1 MMETYNLID
10 DLLLFAFDLEEKNKK
25 KKFENTI
32 IIIILLLLLFKQKYK
47 KNQFI
52 NLCDQI

>member
-1 MMETYNLID
+1 METYNLID

-52 NLCDQI
+52 NLCDHI